1 MRWHGEAE
9 KGRPNKW
16 FMGAKFRTQKIS
28 QRAKLSI
35 FSLRN
40 VNSLRAE
47 LINHFTALKSTIC
60 VLKASPFQQASQL
73 KTLKIENASIS
84 ARYTK

>member
-28 QRAKLSI
+28 ERAKLSI

-60 VLKASPFQQASQL
+60 VLKASKSVKNF
-73 KTLKIENASIS
+73 KNWKYASIS
-84 ARYTK
+84 GRYTK